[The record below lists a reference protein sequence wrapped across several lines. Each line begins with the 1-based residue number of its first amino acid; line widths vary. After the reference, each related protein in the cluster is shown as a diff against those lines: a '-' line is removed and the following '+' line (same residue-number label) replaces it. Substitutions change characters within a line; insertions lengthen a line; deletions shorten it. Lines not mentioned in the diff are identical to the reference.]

1 MNIAQIAREE
11 DRRHW
16 RMFRRRTRHAKA
28 KRVIGTAVGILLL
41 WSAIIWIL

>member
-1 MNIAQIAREE
+1 MNIAQICRSE

-16 RMFRRRTRHAKA
+16 RMFGRRTRHAKA
-28 KRVIGTAVGILLL
+28 KRVIGAAIGILLM